1 MIQSGRFLDDLAADL
16 LETVFRIATG
26 AAKRD
31 VLILAKNGTNYF
43 ANKTIN
49 EIHNRNSRQLQVQ
62 EYR

>member
-31 VLILAKNGTNYF
+31 VLILAKNRINYF
-43 ANKTIN
+43 AIKT
-49 EIHNRNSRQLQVQ
+49 
-62 EYR
+62 